1 MGSLQNAAGA
11 EPGIAASGRESP
23 PASFSQLGIPTGP
36 ELRNTVLFGPIKPLR
51 AVSRLEWAFF
61 TISSLSL
68 IVSLGFTVERLITLP
83 KNTDDYTFAIML
95 CFTSLFCFFY
105 IVHGILKERYHEI
118 AVFISSSF
126 LLLLYLVLNVAS
138 ASQTVGASI
147 EKKVRLGVAVLFLIG
162 IVYLGVRVAHGYR
175 RERKLLFRINAKE
188 DLQAMLGW
196 LFLCSSLIFFDVQ
209 LQGTMLIFVMHNG
222 VDLNDVETIVLAVG
236 VLVTLVWAFAGER
249 TIYKESKAWLCVF
262 VLLWFP
268 NVVYIGLRLYDLQR
282 SKSLTVLY
290 QATVTCAV
298 VALLIRVILAFTMY
312 KVVRNFGRGLRE
324 KLCAGE
330 SLESLR
336 PSTYYRYSA
345 PDVGVAHSPCSGSHW
360 DQSATSP

>member
-11 EPGIAASGRESP
+11 EPGIAAPGRESP

-209 LQGTMLIFVMHNG
+209 LQ
-222 VDLNDVETIVLAVG
+222 
-236 VLVTLVWAFAGER
+236 
-249 TIYKESKAWLCVF
+249 IYKESKAWLCVF

-360 DQSATSP
+360 DQSATSQ

>member
-51 AVSRLEWAFF
+51 SVSRLEWTFF

-95 CFTSLFCFFY
+95 CFTSLFCFYY

-126 LLLLYLVLNVAS
+126 LLLVYLVLNVAS
-138 ASQTVGASI
+138 TSQTVGASI
-147 EKKVRLGVAVLFLIG
+147 EKK
-162 IVYLGVRVAHGYR
+162 
-175 RERKLLFRINAKE
+175 
-188 DLQAMLGW
+188 
-196 LFLCSSLIFFDVQ
+196 
-209 LQGTMLIFVMHNG
+209 GTMLIFVMHNG
-222 VDLNDVETIVLAVG
+222 VDLNDIETIVLAVG
-236 VLVTLVWAFAGER
+236 VLVTVVWAFAGEF

-324 KLCAGE
+324 KSVCAGE

-360 DQSATSP
+360 DQSAAAQ